1 MTYNNQNDLLIIPDV
16 HGRTFWR
23 KAVATNNFSHV
34 IFLGDYTDPYTH
46 EDIYQRD
53 AYKELMDIIK
63 YAKEHRET
71 TTVLLGNHDMHY
83 KSELFKS
90 MAGGSRY
97 SYSMSGEYAKLFND
111 NDELFQLAYEADYED
126 THCLFT
132 HAGVSSVWYE
142 DNKQVIGELT
152 VDNLNRLAHS
162 EEGID
167 AIAEVGRM
175 RGGWAKAGGIL
186 WADYD
191 EVAASEPLEGVLQIF
206 GHTQNF
212 YMQPVYNRHIA
223 CLDCHRAFLLSEVIQ
238 MVKGPSH

>member
-1 MTYNNQNDLLIIPDV
+1 MTYNQQNDLLIIPDV

-23 KAVATNNFSHV
+23 KAVETKTFSHV
-34 IFLGDYTDPYTH
+34 IFLGDYTDPYPR
-46 EDIYQRD
+46 EDIDQRD
-53 AYKELMDIIK
+53 AYKELLDIIK

-71 TTVLLGNHDMHY
+71 TTMLLGNHDMHY
-83 KSELFKS
+83 KSKLFDRL
-90 MAGGSRY
+90 AEGSRY
-97 SYSMSGEYAKLFND
+97 SYRMSDEYAKIFND

-142 DNKQVIGELT
+142 DSRQVIGELT
-152 VDNLNRLAHS
+152 ADNLNRLAHS
-162 EEGID
+162 EEGIK
-167 AIAEVGRM
+167 AIAEVGRL

-206 GHTQNF
+206 GHTQNRE
-212 YMQPVYNRHIA
+212 MRPVYNRHIA

-238 MVKGPSH
+238 MMKGPSH